1 MDPKANASLWLNLPQ
16 GEEAGPLELE
26 IKRLSKLTE
35 ELNTGVAEAQMT
47 WLRLQQEL
55 VQVTHEREEQ
65 LVSVDQLKKEVHIME
80 QKKLRIESEPGALWG
95 RDYTALS
102 SSISAPP
109 ATGT

>member
-1 MDPKANASLWLNLPQ
+1 MNLPQ

-35 ELNTGVAEAQMT
+35 ESNTGVAEAQMT

-80 QKKLRIESEPGALWG
+80 QKKLRIESEPGAPWG
-95 RDYTALS
+95 RDYAALS
-102 SSISAPP
+102 SYISAPP
-109 ATGT
+109 AT